1 MGYIARKDKVD
12 RAGEVIA
19 VLQKEWT
26 LFRKEHR
33 EALIDGDLRLVGF
46 NLAEVRIDGRIE
58 HETVV
63 QDELGVQADLGLHGL
78 AVEKRM
84 VRVAVIDVAKAA
96 QQSVGNELNVAGRR
110 NAVDPGGGRSLI
122 EPPLD
127 AIGDS
132 RPKQILIGARNAA
145 VQNDPP
151 LLFVIPGEPQALKG
165 NFHEQQVALV
175 RKPAFGIPNRI
186 ERGIKAA

>member
-1 MGYIARKDKVD
+1 SHAVVSPGKLTIGENRAHGRLIEDVATHARNGKGCAVPRMRIGRRQSLARSTVVAAQHAHGPRTCLPGKPQSKLGMGYIARKDKVD

-110 NAVDPGGGRSLI
+110 N
-122 EPPLD
+122 
-127 AIGDS
+127 
-132 RPKQILIGARNAA
+132 
-145 VQNDPP
+145 
-151 LLFVIPGEPQALKG
+151 
-165 NFHEQQVALV
+165 
-175 RKPAFGIPNRI
+175 
-186 ERGIKAA
+186 